1 MEILFLVIF
10 LLILASLHFKS
21 PTHCVC
27 CYLLFY
33 TSFWGFGSTEVLVSG
48 TDVGTFAINITLAIL
63 LFFRSGYS
71 VCFDKLTRFSI
82 AFFLVFY
89 FYGLIKP
96 VYDGNQNILMSI
108 KASKSFLTYIFF
120 FLFATLP

>member
-33 TSFWGFGSTEVLVSG
+33 TSFGDLVQQ
-48 TDVGTFAINITLAIL
+48 
-63 LFFRSGYS
+63 
-71 VCFDKLTRFSI
+71 K
-82 AFFLVFY
+82 FLS
-89 FYGLIKP
+89 LE
-96 VYDGNQNILMSI
+96 QM
-108 KASKSFLTYIFF
+108 
-120 FLFATLP
+120 

>member
-63 LFFRSGYS
+63 GG
-71 VCFDKLTRFSI
+71 VI
-82 AFFLVFY
+82 
-89 FYGLIKP
+89 
-96 VYDGNQNILMSI
+96 
-108 KASKSFLTYIFF
+108 
-120 FLFATLP
+120 

>member
-33 TSFWGFGSTEVLVSG
+33 TGGV
-48 TDVGTFAINITLAIL
+48 N
-63 LFFRSGYS
+63 
-71 VCFDKLTRFSI
+71 
-82 AFFLVFY
+82 
-89 FYGLIKP
+89 
-96 VYDGNQNILMSI
+96 
-108 KASKSFLTYIFF
+108 
-120 FLFATLP
+120 